1 MSHSATIKLLDK
13 LGEEYNAEVHR
24 WREAL
29 EQTLVS
35 EQMEIQTQQI
45 SVFINTDEDTSQSE
59 SSISVNF
66 F

>member
-29 EQTLVS
+29 EQINS
-35 EQMEIQTQQI
+35 
-45 SVFINTDEDTSQSE
+45 SVRANGNTNTTNF
-59 SSISVNF
+59 SIYQY
-66 F
+66 